1 MWAGPVSVRDSYD
14 WDPATLIDGVSET
27 AIAGVES
34 ALWSETV
41 STDAAVDYMAFPR
54 LVGIAEIGWS
64 PADARSWDGYRQRI
78 AAQAARWDV
87 LGVSYFRAPDIPWSP
102 A

>member
-1 MWAGPVSVRDSYD
+1 MVP
-14 WDPATLIDGVSET
+14 ET

-41 STDAAVDYMAFPR
+41 STDAAVDYMAFPSGGDRRDR
-54 LVGIAEIGWS
+54 LVTGR
-64 PADARSWDGYRQRI
+64 RSVVDGYRQRI
-78 AAQAARWDV
+78 AAQAARRTCSECPR
-87 LGVSYFRAPDIPWSP
+87 LRPDIPWSP